1 MAFISPGNKKK
12 MFTNSN
18 WQSTFHNLSTQI
30 HAKSHFDE
38 VKRPL
43 VIIIH
48 GWRSG
53 AISMQGRA
61 EIYLK
66 MGMHVIIFEMP
77 GHGASEPVAK
87 WTAGHAAVTF
97 HEFFEAIES
106 KFNMDLVSKIFLH
119 GHSMGGFVL
128 LKFNKLT
135 ASNNQYEKI
144 CGYILESPLTCYSFI
159 FNETIKQLLIPRFL
173 VNQYW
178 KRLRMHFNTVNPKL
192 TSVEDIIEELVGEI
206 EDEHDSPKHLEKKL
220 GNNYFRLS
228 ARVEIDYLNQKFKL
242 NIPVSEQYE
251 TLGGFII
258 SLNEKI
264 PENDDKIFYNN
275 LMFKIIN
282 VSSSK
287 IEIVE
292 LIIED

>member
-1 MAFISPGNKKK
+1 LKEIFINTG
-12 MFTNSN
+12 
-18 WQSTFHNLSTQI
+18 L
-30 HAKSHFDE
+30 
-38 VKRPL
+38 
-43 VIIIH
+43 
-48 GWRSG
+48 
-53 AISMQGRA
+53 
-61 EIYLK
+61 
-66 MGMHVIIFEMP
+66 
-77 GHGASEPVAK
+77 
-87 WTAGHAAVTF
+87 
-97 HEFFEAIES
+97 
-106 KFNMDLVSKIFLH
+106 SKILVH
-119 GHSMGGFVL
+119 HENIDNIV
-128 LKFNKLT
+128 
-135 ASNNQYEKI
+135 
-144 CGYILESPLTCYSFI
+144 GYISIQHMFKDFKKFKSLIISIEFVPESMFINDLLNLLT
-159 FNETIKQLLIPRFL
+159 K
-173 VNQYW
+173 
-178 KRLRMHFNTVNPKL
+178 KRKSVAVVIDEYGG
-192 TSVEDIIEELVGEI
+192 TSGIITVEDIIEELVGEI

>member
-1 MAFISPGNKKK
+1 
-12 MFTNSN
+12 
-18 WQSTFHNLSTQI
+18 
-30 HAKSHFDE
+30 
-38 VKRPL
+38 
-43 VIIIH
+43 
-48 GWRSG
+48 
-53 AISMQGRA
+53 
-61 EIYLK
+61 
-66 MGMHVIIFEMP
+66 
-77 GHGASEPVAK
+77 
-87 WTAGHAAVTF
+87 
-97 HEFFEAIES
+97 
-106 KFNMDLVSKIFLH
+106 
-119 GHSMGGFVL
+119 
-128 LKFNKLT
+128 
-135 ASNNQYEKI
+135 
-144 CGYILESPLTCYSFI
+144 
-159 FNETIKQLLIPRFL
+159 
-173 VNQYW
+173 
-178 KRLRMHFNTVNPKL
+178 
-192 TSVEDIIEELVGEI
+192 LVGEI

-228 ARVEIDYLNQKFKL
+228 ARVEIDYLNKKFKL

>member
-1 MAFISPGNKKK
+1 MNLQNLVITIILFITLFIIFKKFNILVDNTNYSDHKKIGKHNKSPIILGGVYLVAVLLIFFPNEYLLVKILSILIL
-12 MFTNSN
+12 MLGLLSDRNLFSN
-18 WQSTFHNLSTQI
+18 PKIRLIFQIFIIFVLVYLEKLTINNLSVDFINDLLNLLTKKR
-30 HAKSHFDE
+30 KSVAVVIDE
-38 VKRPL
+38 YGGTSG
-43 VIIIH
+43 II
-48 GWRSG
+48 
-53 AISMQGRA
+53 
-61 EIYLK
+61 
-66 MGMHVIIFEMP
+66 
-77 GHGASEPVAK
+77 
-87 WTAGHAAVTF
+87 T
-97 HEFFEAIES
+97 
-106 KFNMDLVSKIFLH
+106 
-119 GHSMGGFVL
+119 
-128 LKFNKLT
+128 
-135 ASNNQYEKI
+135 
-144 CGYILESPLTCYSFI
+144 
-159 FNETIKQLLIPRFL
+159 
-173 VNQYW
+173 
-178 KRLRMHFNTVNPKL
+178 
-192 TSVEDIIEELVGEI
+192 VEDIIEELVGEI

>member
-1 MAFISPGNKKK
+1 MFINDLLNLLTKKR
-12 MFTNSN
+12 
-18 WQSTFHNLSTQI
+18 
-30 HAKSHFDE
+30 KSVAVVIDE
-38 VKRPL
+38 YGGTSG
-43 VIIIH
+43 II
-48 GWRSG
+48 
-53 AISMQGRA
+53 
-61 EIYLK
+61 
-66 MGMHVIIFEMP
+66 
-77 GHGASEPVAK
+77 
-87 WTAGHAAVTF
+87 T
-97 HEFFEAIES
+97 
-106 KFNMDLVSKIFLH
+106 
-119 GHSMGGFVL
+119 
-128 LKFNKLT
+128 
-135 ASNNQYEKI
+135 
-144 CGYILESPLTCYSFI
+144 
-159 FNETIKQLLIPRFL
+159 
-173 VNQYW
+173 
-178 KRLRMHFNTVNPKL
+178 
-192 TSVEDIIEELVGEI
+192 VEDIIEELVGEI

>member
-1 MAFISPGNKKK
+1 M
-12 MFTNSN
+12 
-18 WQSTFHNLSTQI
+18 
-30 HAKSHFDE
+30 
-38 VKRPL
+38 
-43 VIIIH
+43 
-48 GWRSG
+48 
-53 AISMQGRA
+53 
-61 EIYLK
+61 
-66 MGMHVIIFEMP
+66 
-77 GHGASEPVAK
+77 
-87 WTAGHAAVTF
+87 
-97 HEFFEAIES
+97 
-106 KFNMDLVSKIFLH
+106 
-119 GHSMGGFVL
+119 
-128 LKFNKLT
+128 KLR
-135 ASNNQYEKI
+135 K
-144 CGYILESPLTCYSFI
+144 
-159 FNETIKQLLIPRFL
+159 
-173 VNQYW
+173 
-178 KRLRMHFNTVNPKL
+178 
-192 TSVEDIIEELVGEI
+192 
-206 EDEHDSPKHLEKKL
+206 HDSPKHLEKKL